1 MRKRF
6 FMLVLCILTFVF
18 SACEPAMAFIPK
30 ELLDKTTEIQ
40 LIYYNNPD
48 AKKISNSAEAVI
60 PFDIEKMEIIEVLSE
75 EKEKEM
81 LDYMKPRSLEC
92 HVEAGDVDS
101 PNGFA
106 YRMVFDDGSYMVIS
120 FSPYAYTGRFDLEG
134 VLINYYGYSLFN
146 QNGGNLFFKTQLPTD

>member
-1 MRKRF
+1 MRKKF
-6 FMLVLCILTFVF
+6 FVLVLCILTFVF
-18 SACEPAMAFIPK
+18 SACEPVKAFVPK

-48 AKKISNSAEAVI
+48 VKKISNSAEAVI
-60 PFDIEKMEIIEVLSE
+60 SFDIEKMEIIEVLSE

-81 LDYMKPRSLEC
+81 LDYMKPISLEC
-92 HVEAGDVDS
+92 FLEEGDVDS

-120 FSPYAYTGRFDLEG
+120 FSPYAYTGIFDSKG
-134 VLINYYGYSLFN
+134 VLINYYGNSLFT
-146 QNGGNLFFKTQLPTD
+146 QTDGNLFFNTQLPTD